1 MKPVTGSD
9 DDRDRFDGGMQAL
22 GTAGRARRLVAG
34 WLVGLAA
41 VAGGAAE
48 GFRAGSASVDI
59 SPVALPV
66 IVNGMFT
73 ERTASEVADPLR
85 ARALV
90 LDDGRERL
98 AIVVVDTCMVPRALV
113 DAAKAEAH
121 RATGIAVERMLISA
135 THTHSAPAAMGC
147 LGSRVD
153 PRYAAFLPGR
163 LAEAVRAAA
172 RRLEPA
178 EVAWG
183 VVDAWEHTFNR
194 RWIRRPDRML
204 DDPFGQRT
212 VRAHMHPGHESPD
225 AVGPSGPVD
234 PGLSVVAVRKVGG
247 EPLAVLGNFSQHYY
261 GSPLLSSDY
270 FGRFEDHL
278 RGMLHP
284 DGGGEAFV
292 GMMSQGTSGDLMWM
306 DYGAPARDIG
316 YDAYGREM
324 AGKVASLYRGLRFT
338 RDLTL
343 GMAERRIGLGYR
355 VSDARRLEWA
365 RRMADGL
372 GERLPGTLPEI
383 YALEALHLQERQRT
397 ELVLQAVRIGEVGMT
412 AMPNEV
418 YALTGLKLKAR
429 SPLPATF
436 NISLANGAE
445 GYIPPPE
452 QHRLGGYTT
461 WPARTAGLEVEAE
474 PRIVETLLT
483 LLEEVSGR
491 PRRAEAALEG
501 PYWRAVL
508 ASRPVAAWRLNEM
521 DGSVARDGSGN
532 GCHGAYEGGVALYL
546 PGVGSGEGV
555 SPRAAL
561 EPSAFSGP
569 DGINR
574 APHFAGGRVRARV
587 PVGEGDGTVVFWFWN
602 GLPAE
607 ARGLTGHLLAWE
619 RAGRVE
625 GLGIGGTDAGA
636 GAGRLFFEGGA
647 GEART
652 MAGRTELGQRRWHR
666 VAMVRRGETV
676 RVYLDDRREPEIEGR
691 VVGVGGG
698 GEATL
703 LLGGP
708 GEGDTGLEGKIDE
721 VAVYDRALSWDVLA
735 EQFRAS
741 GMPATTVAGIP
752 TAYPPLSPEA
762 SLARIRVSPGYR
774 VELVAAEPMV
784 VDPVAFDWD
793 AEGRLW
799 VVEMSDYPLG
809 MDGNGAPGGRI
820 RVLEDTDGDGRYDR
834 SEVFAE
840 GLNFPTGVMAWRDGI
855 LVTAAPEVLFL
866 RDTNGDGRAD
876 EREVLLTGFLEGN
889 QQLRVNGLRWGLD
902 GWVYAAAGGH
912 HRGHG
917 AGTVIRSLRAG
928 REVAVGSRD
937 LRFRPDTGE
946 LEPQSGPTQFGRNRD
961 DWGRWFGTQNSWP
974 LWQEILP
981 DHYLQR
987 NPHVAAPDPMHQI
1000 LSPAN
1005 PRVYPV
1011 RPPEKRYH
1019 SFEQA
1024 GHFTSACSG
1033 MIYRDRLL
1041 FAGDARPQAF
1051 VCEPVHNLVQRV
1063 ALEDD
1068 GVSFRAV
1075 RVPGEE
1081 EREFLASDD
1090 PWWRPVMVRTGPD
1103 GALWVADMYRYMIE
1117 HPHWLPEE
1125 GREELLPHYREGDTR
1140 GRLYRV
1146 VPEGVA
1152 ARRPLRLADRPV
1164 GELVAA
1170 LESDNGWQRD
1180 MAHRMLLWRA
1190 DPGAVGPLRNLEE
1203 RSPNRLA
1210 RLHALWVLQ
1219 GLGGLEP
1226 WRVGRAMHD
1235 PHPGLRAQALRL
1247 AETLESPELVEA
1259 ASRRVGDPDPK
1270 VRLQLAFSLG
1280 AWDSPRAG
1288 EALGQLAV
1296 ANLDQPFLVAAVLS
1310 SVLPHARAVADAVAR
1325 AGAGAWEPLA
1335 APMIRMALGTGQRD
1349 VLARLVEPMLAL
1361 EGERFEP
1368 WQMDALA
1375 RFLDLLS
1382 REKIDWRRLGGSDP
1396 GDPLAGWERRAETLI
1411 EAAKAGVEDPAAGT
1425 EFRLAAASLRMHDP
1439 SGREPAMASLAAML
1453 TPAVPIEVQ
1462 RAALGRLTASGD
1474 AAVPKLT
1481 LASWSGHGPEIR
1493 GAILD
1498 ALSSRASW
1506 AAQVLQEV
1514 SDGTLAAHAFDA
1526 NRRTRLL
1533 QHGDRAVRERAQ
1545 AVFSRETHTDR
1556 REVIE
1561 RFRPALTLK
1570 GDAGRGRDT
1579 FRRLCV
1585 SCHRLGD
1592 EGQDVGPD
1600 LGSVRGHSLEKLLV
1614 NILDPN
1620 ADVQPGYQAY
1630 SCTLRDGEE
1639 LYGVI
1644 AAETANS
1651 VVLRLSDGSLRTVLR
1666 RDLAELHDAG
1676 ISLMPEGLEADL
1688 GVQEMADLLAW
1699 LSGGDGGR

>member
-1 MKPVTGSD
+1 MD
-9 DDRDRFDGGMQAL
+9 HRNHAL
-22 GTAGRARRLVAG
+22 GWGRVVAAG
-34 WLVGLAA
+34 WTVWFA
-41 VAGGAAE
+41 VMMGGAADV
-48 GFRAGSASVDI
+48 FRAGSASVDI
-59 SPVALPV
+59 SPAALPV

-73 ERTASEVADPLR
+73 ERTASEVTDPLK

-90 LDDGRERL
+90 LDDGNERL
-98 AIVVVDTCMVPRALV
+98 AIVVVDTCMVPRELV

-121 RATGIAVERMLISA
+121 RTTGIAVERMLISA

-153 PRYAAFLPGR
+153 PRYAAYLPGR
-163 LAEAVRAAA
+163 LAEAVNAAA

-183 VVDAWEHTFNR
+183 VVNAWEHTFNR

-247 EPLAVLGNFSQHYY
+247 EPLAMLANFSQHYY

-270 FGRFEDHL
+270 FGRFEGHL
-278 RGMLHP
+278 RTLLHP
-284 DGGGEAFV
+284 DGGGEALV

-306 DYGAPARDIG
+306 DYGAPPRDIG
-316 YDAYGREM
+316 YDAYGHEI
-324 AGKVASLYRGLRFT
+324 AGKVVSLYRGLRFT

-343 GMAERRIGLGYR
+343 AMAERRIGLGYR
-355 VSDARRLEWA
+355 VPDAGRLEWA
-365 RRMADGL
+365 RGMADGL
-372 GERLPGTLPEI
+372 GGRLPGTLPEI
-383 YALEALHLQERQRT
+383 YALEALHLHERQRT
-397 ELVLQAVRIGEVGMT
+397 ELVLQAVRIGEVGIT

-429 SPLPATF
+429 SPLEATF

-491 PRRAEAALEG
+491 PRRAVEEPDG
-501 PYWRAVL
+501 PYWKAVL
-508 ASRPVAAWRLNEM
+508 AAGPLGAWRLNEM
-521 DGSVARDGSGN
+521 EGTVARDGSGN
-532 GCHGAYEGGVALYL
+532 GRHGRYEGGVALYL

-561 EPSAFSGP
+561 APSAFSGP
-569 DGINR
+569 DRINR
-574 APHFAGGRVRARV
+574 APHFAGGHVRARV
-587 PVGEGDGTVVFWFWN
+587 PAEERESTLVLWFWN
-602 GLPAE
+602 GLPAQ
-607 ARGLTGHLLAWE
+607 ARGVAGHLLAWE
-619 RAGRVE
+619 RTGSVDV
-625 GLGIGGTDAGA
+625 LGIGGTDAA
-636 GAGRLFFEGGA
+636 DGAGRLFFQGGA

-652 MAGRTELGQRRWHR
+652 LAGRTRLGERRWHR
-666 VAMVRRGETV
+666 VAIVRRGDAV
-676 RVYLDDRREPEIEGR
+676 WVYLDDRREPEIEGR
-691 VVGVGGG
+691 FAAAGGA

-703 LLGGP
+703 FLGGR
-708 GEGDTGLEGKIDE
+708 GEGSAGLEGKIDE
-721 VAVYDRALSWDVLA
+721 VAVYNRALSWEVLA
-735 EQFRAS
+735 GQFRAS
-741 GMPATTVAGIP
+741 GMPAMTAAGIP

-820 RVLEDTDGDGRYDR
+820 RVLEDTDGDGGYDR
-834 SEVFAE
+834 SMVFAE
-840 GLNFPTGVMAWRDGI
+840 GLSFPTGVMTWRDGI

-866 RDTNGDGRAD
+866 RDSDGDGRAD
-876 EREVLLTGFLEGN
+876 VREVLLTGFLEGN

-917 AGTVIRSLRAG
+917 AGTVIRSLRSG
-928 REVAVGSRD
+928 RDVAVGSRD
-937 LRFRPDTGE
+937 LRFRPDTGQ

-974 LWQEILP
+974 LWQEVLP
-981 DHYLQR
+981 DHYLRR

-1000 LSPAN
+1000 LRPAN
-1005 PRVYPV
+1005 PRVYPI

-1033 MIYRDRLL
+1033 MVYRDRLL
-1041 FAGDARPQAF
+1041 FPGESRPQAF
-1051 VCEPVHNLVQRV
+1051 ICEPVHNLVQRM
-1063 ALEDD
+1063 ALEEE

-1125 GREELLPHYREGDTR
+1125 GREELLPHYREGDAL

-1146 VPEGVA
+1146 VPEGVP
-1152 ARRPLRLADRPV
+1152 ARRPVRLADRPIE
-1164 GELVAA
+1164 ELVGA

-1190 DPGAVGPLRNLEE
+1190 DLGAVGPLRSLEE
-1203 RSPNRLA
+1203 RSSSRLA

-1219 GLGGLEP
+1219 ELGALEP
-1226 WRVGRAMHD
+1226 ERVGRALRD
-1235 PHPGLRAQALRL
+1235 PHAGLRAQALQL
-1247 AETLESPELVEA
+1247 AETFDAPALVEA
-1259 ASRRVGDPDPK
+1259 ATRRVDDPDPK
-1270 VRLQLAFSLG
+1270 VRLQLALSLG
-1280 AWDSPRAG
+1280 AWTSPRAG
-1288 EALGQLAV
+1288 EALGRLAI
-1296 ANLDQPFLVAAVLS
+1296 ANRNDPFLVAAVLS
-1310 SVLPHARAVADAVAR
+1310 SVLPHARAVANAVAQS
-1325 AGAGAWEPLA
+1325 GAGAWEPLA
-1335 APMIRMALGTGQRD
+1335 APLIRMALATGQRD
-1349 VLARLVEPMLAL
+1349 VLARLMEPMLTL
-1361 EGERFEP
+1361 EGGQFEV
-1368 WQMDALA
+1368 WQMDSLA
-1375 RFLDLLS
+1375 RFLDLLN
-1382 REKIDWRRLGGSDP
+1382 REKLDWRRLGGSDP
-1396 GDPLAGWERRAETLI
+1396 GDPLAGWERRAESLI
-1411 EAAKAGVEDPAAGT
+1411 AAAKAAMENPAAGT
-1425 EFRLAAASLRMHDP
+1425 ESRLAAASLRMHDA
-1439 SGREPAMASLAAML
+1439 SGRESAMASMAAML
-1453 TPAVPIEVQ
+1453 HPAVPIEAQ
-1462 RAALGRLTASGD
+1462 RAALERLTVSGD
-1474 AAVPKLT
+1474 AAVPQLT
-1481 LASWSGHGPEIR
+1481 LVSWSRHGPEIR

-1506 AAQVLQEV
+1506 AGHLLEKV

-1533 QHGDRAVRERAQ
+1533 QHGDRTVRERAQ
-1545 AVFSRETHTDR
+1545 AVFSGDTPTDR
-1556 REVIE
+1556 RAVIE
-1561 RFRPALTLK
+1561 QFRPAITLK
-1570 GDAGRGRDT
+1570 GDAVRGREI
-1579 FRRLCV
+1579 FRRLCI

-1600 LGSVRGHSLEKLLV
+1600 LGSVRGHSMEKLLV
-1614 NILDPN
+1614 SILDPN
-1620 ADVQPGYQAY
+1620 ADVQPGFQAY
-1630 SCTLRDGEE
+1630 ACTLRDGEE

-1651 VVLRLSDGSLRTVLR
+1651 VVLRLADGSLRTVLR
-1666 RDLAELHDAG
+1666 REIAELHDAG

-1699 LSGGDGGR
+1699 LDGGTQVDGRPADE